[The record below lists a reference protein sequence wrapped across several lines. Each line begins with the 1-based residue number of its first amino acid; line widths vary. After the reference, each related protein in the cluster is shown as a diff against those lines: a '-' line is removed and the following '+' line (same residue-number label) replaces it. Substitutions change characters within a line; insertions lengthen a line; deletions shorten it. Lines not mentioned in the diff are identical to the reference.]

1 VSSPA
6 LSDYGFIHPRSA
18 IASSEDEAALLASD
32 IGYPLVLK
40 IESPDILHKT
50 DLGGV
55 ELGLDS
61 EGAVRAAH
69 RRILTAVGEH
79 APQAR
84 VEGVRVEEML
94 SGGFEIIIGLK
105 RDAQFGP
112 VIMFGLGGIF
122 TELLDDVSFRVLP
135 ITAED
140 ARQMVAEI
148 RSARILQGFR
158 GRTPVSPDLL
168 VDLLL
173 RAAHLGLDLG
183 DRLESVDLNPVLV
196 WGVEHRRPGGPP
208 PQDGHPRA
216 GAGRHDGRRHH
227 TAA

>member
-1 VSSPA
+1 MSRFA
-6 LSDYGFIHPRSA
+6 LSDYGFMQPRSA
-18 IASSEDEAALLASD
+18 LAGSEDEAAILASD

-50 DLGGV
+50 DLSGV

-61 EGAVRAAH
+61 EEAVRTAY
-69 RRILTAVGEH
+69 RRIRSAVEEH

-135 ITAED
+135 ISPGD
-140 ARQMVAEI
+140 AGQMVAET
-148 RSARILQGFR
+148 R
-158 GRTPVSPDLL
+158 G
-168 VDLLL
+168 
-173 RAAHLGLDLG
+173 AAACTGIVGKPL
-183 DRLESVDLNPVLV
+183 S
-196 WGVEHRRPGGPP
+196 
-208 PQDGHPRA
+208 HPSYW
-216 GAGRHDGRRHH
+216 
-227 TAA
+227 